1 MLVEKQRDCSSS
13 LIKSKL
19 FRSKTNTY
27 NLGTPISQ
35 SKLKLQAANCWE
47 VLLMGEI
54 TNQIRPLVLF
64 MIICMFVLSASQI
77 GNEVILRNMI
87 WTRIPLV
94 MI

>member
-1 MLVEKQRDCSSS
+1 MLVGKQADCSSS

-27 NLGTPISQ
+27 NLGTLISQ

-47 VLLMGEI
+47 VPWAREI
-54 TNQIRPLVLF
+54 TNQIRSLVLF
-64 MIICMFVLSASQI
+64 MIICMFLLPASLT
-77 GNEVILRNMI
+77 GNEGILRNTI
-87 WTRIPLV
+87 WTRMPFV